1 MIGTLIFA
9 DIPLAIWPESEPNWG
24 WIDECPGKP
33 SDHPWGKVPANQD
46 QWSAQVRASNIW
58 NKTPSAQSDWQ
69 KQDTT
74 QSPWS
79 KQESRVE
86 DHKKC

>member
-1 MIGTLIFA
+1 VIGSLIFA
-9 DIPLAIWPESEPNWG
+9 DIPLAIMPDGEVNWG
-24 WIDECPGKP
+24 WNDRCPEKNI
-33 SDHPWGKVPANQD
+33 WNKVPANED

-58 NKTPSAQSDWQ
+58 NKRPSAQSDWH

-74 QSPWS
+74 QSAWS
-79 KQESRVE
+79 KQDTRVE

>member
-9 DIPLAIWPESEPNWG
+9 DIPLAIWPEAEPNWG
-24 WIDECPGKP
+24 WIDQCPGKP
-33 SDHPWGKVPANQD
+33 SDYPWGKLPANED

-58 NKTPSAQSDWQ
+58 S
-69 KQDTT
+69 KQAVAA
-74 QSPWS
+74 SSWS
-79 KQESRVE
+79 KQETTQSAWNKQDTRAE

>member
-9 DIPLAIWPESEPNWG
+9 DIPLAIWSESEPNWG
-24 WIDECPGKP
+24 WHDQCPGKP
-33 SDHPWGKVPANQD
+33 SDYHWSKVPANED

-58 NKTPSAQSDWQ
+58 MKRSASQSDWH

-74 QSPWS
+74 QSAWS
-79 KQESRVE
+79 KQDTRVE

>member
-1 MIGTLIFA
+1 MIGQLIFA
-9 DIPLAIWPESEPNWG
+9 DIPLAVWDGSGASWG
-24 WIDECPGKP
+24 WNDQCPGKP
-33 SDHPWGKVPANQD
+33 SDYHWSKVPANED

-58 NKTPSAQSDWQ
+58 NKAPSAQSEWQ

-74 QSPWS
+74 QSSWK
-79 KQESRVE
+79 KQENRVE